1 MVAEPL
7 VVGVREAAKRS
18 GLPRD
23 FLYEAIRGGR
33 LRVIHSGP
41 AGRRVLVP
49 VRELEAFVER
59 EAGIAVA
66 SGPAI
71 ADVL

>member
-1 MVAEPL
+1 MDVEPL
-7 VVGVREAAKRS
+7 VTGVREAARGS

-23 FLYEAIRGGR
+23 YLYRAIRDGR
-33 LRVIHSGP
+33 LRVIRSGP

-59 EAGIAVA
+59 EAGIARV
-66 SGPAI
+66 
-71 ADVL
+71 D